1 MDLAHVFNV
10 SIVTPGGVVFE
21 GKAQRVIF
29 PGRNGTFEVLMSH
42 KPLLSRL
49 RSGTIVVDNKEI
61 PVSQGVV
68 RVLSNQVLAIV
79 ERRKLGRY

>member
-1 MDLAHVFNV
+1 MVLEHSFNV
-10 SIVTPGGVVFE
+10 SIVDPEGVVFE

-29 PGRNGTFEVLMSH
+29 PGKNGTFEILVNH

-61 PVSQGVV
+61 PISQGVV
-68 RVLSNQVLAIV
+68 RVLSNQILAIV
-79 ERRKLGRY
+79 ERRKSGRH